1 MSNKEK
7 RVLKYM
13 QDFGSI
19 TSLEAISE
27 LGDTRLSA
35 TIFNLKKQG
44 FNIVSK
50 TETNTNRYG
59 ESVHYSRYSLCQ
71 DDKQGHKD
79 DNINKERAII
89 NEV

>member
-19 TSLEAISE
+19 TSIEAFAE
-27 LGDTRLSA
+27 LGETRLSA
-35 TIFNLKKQG
+35 TIFNLKKYG

-50 TETNTNRYG
+50 RETNTNRYG
-59 ESVHYSRYSLCQ
+59 ESVHYSRYSLSQ

-79 DNINKERAII
+79 GNLNNERAMI